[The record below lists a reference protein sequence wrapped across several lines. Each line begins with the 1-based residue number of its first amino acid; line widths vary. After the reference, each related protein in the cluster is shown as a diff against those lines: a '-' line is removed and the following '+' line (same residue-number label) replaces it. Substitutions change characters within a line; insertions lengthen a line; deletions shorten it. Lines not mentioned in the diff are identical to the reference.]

1 MISAYAL
8 FTSGA
13 IYSLFYSI
21 IHHIILQIQPFGYF
35 VPIVEER
42 VSTEIKKIMSPIRFL
57 LWTFWKF
64 PASRFSGLRID
75 KLDSESCIVSIP
87 GGWRSQNPFKSMYWA
102 VQGMGAELSTGGYPL
117 ALVKSMPEKTR
128 TLVAGQSANFT
139 KKARG
144 RITFTCED
152 GNLARSAI
160 EESIETGN
168 PVNVDLTS
176 TGRDS
181 SGDIVSEWV
190 FKWNFLV
197 AKED

>member
-1 MISAYAL
+1 M
-8 FTSGA
+8 
-13 IYSLFYSI
+13 
-21 IHHIILQIQPFGYF
+21 
-35 VPIVEER
+35 PIVEER
-42 VSTEIKKIMSPIRFL
+42 ISTEIKKIMSPIRFF

-87 GGWRSQNPFKSMYWA
+87 GGWRSQNPFNSMYWA